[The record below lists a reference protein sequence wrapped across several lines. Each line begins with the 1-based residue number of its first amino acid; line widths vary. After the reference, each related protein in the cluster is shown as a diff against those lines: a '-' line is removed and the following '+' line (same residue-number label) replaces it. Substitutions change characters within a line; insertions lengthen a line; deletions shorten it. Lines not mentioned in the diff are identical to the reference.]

1 MFLENI
7 GCIQADFS
15 VDVKRC
21 FQFKSG
27 KLNGINVI
35 KTIRSC
41 TGTRGRNAVVID
53 EVFNIIIP
61 GSCSEM
67 DFIKTLNDSD
77 FIFNS
82 CFRIQTGVGLGGATR
97 PPVVISGTGQ
107 PV

>member
-1 MFLENI
+1 MLLEYI
-7 GCIQADFS
+7 RGIQPDFS
-15 VDVKRC
+15 VDVKGS
-21 FQFKSG
+21 FQFKSV
-27 KLNGINVI
+27 KFNGINVI

-67 DFIKTLNDSD
+67 DFIKTLNDAD

-82 CFRIQTGVGLGGATR
+82 CFRVQTGVGLGGATR